1 MSLMKSYRLVIA
13 LRFKLL
19 LVIATLFT
27 GILNAQIS
35 LNRDSDSWTLLVD
48 GEPFE
53 VKGATF
59 GYDEDVANYDKYF
72 KELNYLGVNSIR
84 TWGTGENTPQLLDA
98 ADKHGIK
105 VMLGIWMRHGKPGME
120 ADDSFDYLN
129 DEEGKQEMYDDAIET
144 VKKYKDHPAI
154 LTWGIGNEVYLNME
168 TDEEK
173 IAYSNLLEKICK
185 KVKKID
191 KKHPITSV
199 DAWTFGVDWWQEY
212 VPSIDIYGINTYGGG
227 ANVIPEEL
235 AKKGVKKPYVITE
248 FGVRGEW
255 EINEDDNGV
264 KPEPNDEEKYETI
277 VRGYNEWIKPKTNCL
292 GVYVFHYA
300 SDDTHIAPWLLTHFD
315 GMTRPQYW
323 AIREAYTGKSPVNYV
338 PEINL
343 LELPQARVD
352 GETWV
357 PIELEVSDK
366 EGEELTLKFYYN
378 QRTGSRKRRDLLT
391 ELKFRGTISE
401 GIEILLPK
409 ESKGIKVYAIVS
421 DAFGNAGIAS
431 TSIYLKGAVRE
442 YLVPSVSLPFYVY
455 QDNENLPYVA
465 SAYMGNH
472 QAMEVD
478 LDHKENA
485 QAGKTCIKITYNAES
500 DWYGLGFV
508 DPPNDWG
515 DVLGGYDI
523 RDAKS
528 FSFWAKSSQDELEVN
543 AGFGLIDRD
552 KPYPDTG
559 KRMEAI
565 KLTNEWKKYTIYTH
579 DLDLDC
585 IRSGFVI
592 FSTGQGQAHDI
603 FLDDIVFE

>member
-199 DAWTFGVDWWQEY
+199 DAWTFGVDWWQE
-212 VPSIDIYGINTYGGG
+212 
-227 ANVIPEEL
+227 
-235 AKKGVKKPYVITE
+235 
-248 FGVRGEW
+248 
-255 EINEDDNGV
+255 
-264 KPEPNDEEKYETI
+264 
-277 VRGYNEWIKPKTNCL
+277 
-292 GVYVFHYA
+292 
-300 SDDTHIAPWLLTHFD
+300 
-315 GMTRPQYW
+315 
-323 AIREAYTGKSPVNYV
+323 
-338 PEINL
+338 
-343 LELPQARVD
+343 
-352 GETWV
+352 
-357 PIELEVSDK
+357 
-366 EGEELTLKFYYN
+366 
-378 QRTGSRKRRDLLT
+378 
-391 ELKFRGTISE
+391 
-401 GIEILLPK
+401 
-409 ESKGIKVYAIVS
+409 
-421 DAFGNAGIAS
+421 
-431 TSIYLKGAVRE
+431 
-442 YLVPSVSLPFYVY
+442 
-455 QDNENLPYVA
+455 
-465 SAYMGNH
+465 
-472 QAMEVD
+472 
-478 LDHKENA
+478 
-485 QAGKTCIKITYNAES
+485 
-500 DWYGLGFV
+500 
-508 DPPNDWG
+508 
-515 DVLGGYDI
+515 
-523 RDAKS
+523 
-528 FSFWAKSSQDELEVN
+528 
-543 AGFGLIDRD
+543 
-552 KPYPDTG
+552 
-559 KRMEAI
+559 
-565 KLTNEWKKYTIYTH
+565 
-579 DLDLDC
+579 
-585 IRSGFVI
+585 
-592 FSTGQGQAHDI
+592 
-603 FLDDIVFE
+603 